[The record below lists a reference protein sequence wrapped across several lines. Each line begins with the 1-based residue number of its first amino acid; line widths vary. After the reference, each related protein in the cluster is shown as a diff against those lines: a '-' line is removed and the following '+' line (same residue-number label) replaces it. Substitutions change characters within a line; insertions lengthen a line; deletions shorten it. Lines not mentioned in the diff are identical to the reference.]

1 MKNKI
6 SAQISIAIVCTIL
19 VFAITLQFK
28 SVVKNAGQGTISGL
42 RASEIQVLYQKEKEK
57 HDALYKDY
65 QRLSSDLDKY
75 KAASNDVNAT
85 TKILNEQLDNAEI
98 LAGIKEVYGQGV
110 IIKMADSKKTVQ
122 PGTQEELY
130 WLHDG
135 DMLMVLNELKDA
147 GAEAISLND
156 QRLTSIS
163 EVRCVG
169 SVVSVN
175 NVRLG
180 EPFTIKAIGDSKTLE
195 SALLFR
201 GGVVSE
207 LTSYGIEFEI
217 KKAED
222 IVIPAY
228 KGAINFK
235 YAMPTTQVTKKGGAE

>member
-1 MKNKI
+1 
-6 SAQISIAIVCTIL
+6 
-19 VFAITLQFK
+19 
-28 SVVKNAGQGTISGL
+28 
-42 RASEIQVLYQKEKEK
+42 
-57 HDALYKDY
+57 
-65 QRLSSDLDKY
+65 LS
-75 KAASNDVNAT
+75 
-85 TKILNEQLDNAEI
+85 EQLDNAEI
-98 LAGIKEVYGQGV
+98 LAGMKEVYGQGLIV
-110 IIKMADSKKTVQ
+110 KMSDSKKTAQ
-122 PGTQEELY
+122 AGTQEELY

-169 SVVSVN
+169 PVLSVN

-180 EPFTIKAIGDSKTLE
+180 EPFVIKAIGDSKTLE

-201 GGVVSE
+201 GGVVTE

-222 IVIPAY
+222 LVIPAY

-235 YAMPTTQVTKKGGAE
+235 YAMPTTQATKKGGTE